1 MAPTTPPK
9 GSGRVVVSQGDVF
22 WVDLG
27 APSGAAP
34 GFRHPHVVVQNNVFN
49 RSRID
54 TVVVCVITSN
64 LTRAKAPGNVLLD
77 KGEAGL
83 VKRSVVNVSQVFTV
97 DKMDLQGKI
106 GALSSRRM
114 RQVLDGMYLLLEP
127 RDLGEDRPS

>member
-1 MAPTTPPK
+1 M
-9 GSGRVVVSQGDVF
+9 VVSQGDLF

-34 GFRHPHVVVQNNVFN
+34 GLRHPHVVVQNNVFN

-77 KGEAGL
+77 RGEAGL
-83 VKRSVVNVSQVFTV
+83 SKKSVVNVSQVFTV
-97 DKMDLQGKI
+97 DKRDLQERI

-114 RQVLDGMYLLLEP
+114 RQVLDGLYLLLEP
-127 RDLGEDRPS
+127 RDLREAGPA